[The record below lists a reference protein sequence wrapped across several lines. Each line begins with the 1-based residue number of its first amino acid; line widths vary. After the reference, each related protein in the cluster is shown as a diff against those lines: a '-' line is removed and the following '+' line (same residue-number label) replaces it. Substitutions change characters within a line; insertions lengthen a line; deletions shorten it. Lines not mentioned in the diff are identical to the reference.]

1 MKKLFIV
8 LIILTVS
15 GCGHLADKSGFWEH
29 KSMYASGDHAL
40 FSLFGYQNP
49 TVQDVKETKQQ
60 GWWGIPVKVKGD
72 KR

>member
-15 GCGHLADKSGFWEH
+15 GCCTMADKSEFWKH
-29 KSMYASGDHAL
+29 KSVYASGDHMM

-49 TVQDVKETKQQ
+49 TIQDVKETKEQ
-60 GWWGIPVKVKGD
+60 GWWGKPVPVKGD